1 MGTRGR
7 PILIAI
13 ATAIA
18 SAWGF
23 AISTSLQHRAAGAAP
38 ATATTAPAL
47 LRHLVRQPFW
57 VLGLVMGGVALVLHA
72 AALGMGA
79 ITLVQPIMIS
89 GVIFAIFVR
98 AGLDRRRP
106 TTAEIRSV
114 SLTAAGLAAFLVAAT
129 PAPGDQQREGTAVV
143 MTVTGLA
150 LVVLTAAVAMRL
162 KRARTRALLIGMAAG
177 VVFGLTAGL
186 MKLLVG
192 DLDAVGVTGTLTG
205 WRVWAL
211 VIAGVLGIGLNQRA
225 YQIAPL
231 AASMPALNTVDVLV
245 AMLFGVVVFGEI
257 PAHTPLALMVQAV
270 GLVAMVLGLRQIARA
285 EDAQETTAELS
296 PPPVLPTRSN
306 R

>member
-1 MGTRGR
+1 
-7 PILIAI
+7 
-13 ATAIA
+13 
-18 SAWGF
+18 
-23 AISTSLQHRAAGAAP
+23 
-38 ATATTAPAL
+38 
-47 LRHLVRQPFW
+47 
-57 VLGLVMGGVALVLHA
+57 VLGLMMGGVALVLHA

-98 AGLDRRRP
+98 AGLDRRWP
-106 TTAEIRSV
+106 TAAEVRSV
-114 SLTAAGLAAFLVAAT
+114 TLTAAGLAAFLVAVT
-129 PAPGDQQREGTAVV
+129 PQPGDRVREGAAVT

-150 LVVLTAAVAMRL
+150 LVLITATVAMRL
-162 KRARTRALLIGMAAG
+162 QRARTRALLIGMAAG

-192 DLDAVGVTGTLTG
+192 DLDAVGVTGTLSG

-211 VIAGVLGIGLNQRA
+211 VVAGVLGIALNQRA

-245 AMLFGVVVFGEI
+245 AMLFGVVVFGEV
-257 PAHTPLALMVQAV
+257 PAHSPLALLVQAV
-270 GLVAMVLGLRQIARA
+270 GLVAMVLGLRQIARTEDA
-285 EDAQETTAELS
+285 EDVTDDLS
-296 PPPVLPTRSN
+296 PPPVLPTRSH